1 MISYVMLLILS
12 DIYTILLV
20 VGVGFATSLLLVF
33 VFRGYLFN
41 LRQQMLAADML
52 SEIVTS
58 FNKSIEQ
65 KEQRLVDLMMRVEL
79 LELKLGSNQVISS
92 VTRSNNSNSVI
103 SSDVSLD
110 ISDVT
115 LKKLPETE
123 LKVVKFLLDGPKLMS
138 EVRVEIGKTR
148 EHTSRTIKKLVGKH
162 LVEKRTKDG
171 QVLCQI
177 PDQVLEKLD
186 I

>member
-1 MISYVMLLILS
+1 MLLILS
-12 DIYTILLV
+12 DIYSILLV
-20 VGVGFATSLLLVF
+20 VGIGFTSSLIIVF

-65 KEQRLVDLMMRVEL
+65 KEQRIVDLMMRVEL
-79 LELKLGSNQVISS
+79 LELKLGSSQVISS
-92 VTRSNNSNSVI
+92 AVRSNNNNSVI
-103 SSDVSLD
+103 SSDVSFD
-110 ISDVT
+110 INDVT
-115 LKKLPETE
+115 LKNLPETE
-123 LKVVKFLLDGPKLMS
+123 LKVVKFLSDGPKLMS

-148 EHTSRTIKKLVGKH
+148 EHTSRVVKKLVEKH
-162 LVEKRTKDG
+162 LVEKRTRDG

-177 PDQVLEKLD
+177 PDQILEKLD
-186 I
+186 F

>member
-1 MISYVMLLILS
+1 MLLILS
-12 DIYTILLV
+12 DIYSILLI
-20 VGVGFATSLLLVF
+20 VGVGFASSLVVVF

-65 KEQRLVDLMMRVEL
+65 KEQRIVDLMMRVEL

-110 ISDVT
+110 VSDVT
-115 LKKLPETE
+115 LKNLPETE
-123 LKVVKFLLDGPKLMS
+123 LKVVRFLSDGPKLMS
-138 EVRVEIGKTR
+138 EVRIEIGKTR
-148 EHTSRTIKKLVGKH
+148 EHTSRTVKKLVEKR
-162 LVEKRTKDG
+162 LVEKRTRDG

-177 PDQVLEKLD
+177 PDQILEKLD
-186 I
+186 F

>member
-1 MISYVMLLILS
+1 MLLMLS
-12 DIYTILLV
+12 DIYSILLV
-20 VGVGFATSLLLVF
+20 VGVGFASALVAVF

-65 KEQRLVDLMMRVEL
+65 KEQRIVDLMMRVEL

-92 VTRSNNSNSVI
+92 VTRSNNRNSVI

-110 ISDVT
+110 VSDVT
-115 LKKLPETE
+115 LKNLPETE
-123 LKVVKFLLDGPKLMS
+123 LKVVRFLSDGPKLMS
-138 EVRVEIGKTR
+138 EVRIEIGKTR
-148 EHTSRTIKKLVGKH
+148 EHTSRTVKKLVEKGF
-162 LVEKRTKDG
+162 VEKRTRDG

-177 PDQVLEKLD
+177 PDQILENLD
-186 I
+186 F

>member
-1 MISYVMLLILS
+1 MLLILS
-12 DIYTILLV
+12 DIYSILLV
-20 VGVGFATSLLLVF
+20 VGIGFGLSLVIVF

-65 KEQRLVDLMMRVEL
+65 KEQRIVDLMMRVEL
-79 LELKLGSNQVISS
+79 LELKLGAGQVISS
-92 VTRSNNSNSVI
+92 VARSNNNNFVT

-110 ISDVT
+110 VSDIT
-115 LKKLPETE
+115 LKNLPETE
-123 LKVVKFLLDGPKLMS
+123 LRVVKFLSDGPKLMS
-138 EVRVEIGKTR
+138 EVRIEIGKTR
-148 EHTSRTIKKLVGKH
+148 EHTSRTVKKLVEKH
-162 LVEKRTKDG
+162 LVEKRTRDG

-177 PDQVLEKLD
+177 PDQILEKLEF
-186 I
+186 

>member
-1 MISYVMLLILS
+1 
-12 DIYTILLV
+12 
-20 VGVGFATSLLLVF
+20 
-33 VFRGYLFN
+33 
-41 LRQQMLAADML
+41 ML

-65 KEQRLVDLMMRVEL
+65 KEQRIVDLMMRVEL
-79 LELKLGSNQVISS
+79 LELKLGSSQVISS
-92 VTRSNNSNSVI
+92 AVRSNNNNSVI
-103 SSDVSLD
+103 SSDVSFD

-115 LKKLPETE
+115 LKNLPETE
-123 LKVVKFLLDGPKLMS
+123 LKVVKFLSDGPKLMS

-148 EHTSRTIKKLVGKH
+148 EHTSRVVKKLVEKH
-162 LVEKRTKDG
+162 LVEKRTRDG

-186 I
+186 F

>member
-1 MISYVMLLILS
+1 MLLILS
-12 DIYTILLV
+12 DIYSILLV
-20 VGVGFATSLLLVF
+20 VGIGFTSSLIIVF

-79 LELKLGSNQVISS
+79 LELKMGSSQVISPVTSSNNNNS
-92 VTRSNNSNSVI
+92 VT

-110 ISDVT
+110 VSDVT

-123 LKVVKFLLDGPKLMS
+123 LKVVKFLSDGPKLMS
-138 EVRVEIGKTR
+138 EVRIEIGKTR
-148 EHTSRTIKKLVGKH
+148 EHTSRTVKKLVDKH
-162 LVEKRTKDG
+162 IVEKRTRDG

-177 PDQVLEKLD
+177 RDQVLEKLD
-186 I
+186 F

>member
-1 MISYVMLLILS
+1 MISYVILLILS

-20 VGVGFATSLLLVF
+20 VGIGFASSLVIAF

-52 SEIVTS
+52 TEIVSS

-65 KEQRLVDLMMRVEL
+65 KEQRIVDLMMRVEL
-79 LELKLGSNQVISS
+79 LELKLGSSHINSPISRSS
-92 VTRSNNSNSVI
+92 VGSSVI
-103 SSDVSLD
+103 SSDVPFD

-115 LKKLPETE
+115 LTETE
-123 LKVVKFLLDGPKLMS
+123 LKAVKFLSDGSKKMS
-138 EVRVEIGKTR
+138 EVREEIGKTR
-148 EHTSRTIKKLVGKH
+148 EHTSRVISSLVKKGIVD
-162 LVEKRTKDG
+162 KRSKDG

-177 PDQVLEKLD
+177 RDNVLEKLD
-186 I
+186 F